1 MFYKKGKTFMLLL
14 AAWIFLAA
22 PAQGGTIF
30 DNFDDNI
37 INPSLWFYGVYP
49 YPPLTGPYP
58 SISETNKHLEM
69 TFPSSLSGSYFDA
82 YLGFSKIL
90 RGDFDIQVDFNLS
103 PAPLVWPT
111 GNGIRAG
118 ITTGLQF
125 NLFRASLGQGEGGPK
140 EEYSVFYN
148 GSLTE
153 VVTTDTAGK
162 LRIKRTGNKVE
173 GFYWK
178 NGIWQSVVSYTDPTL
193 GVETEIYLEAVT
205 GDPSYFSGQTVEVA
219 FDNFRVTNSNIGNNL
234 SPLLLLLD

>member
-14 AAWIFLAA
+14 AAWIFLAT
-22 PAQGGTIF
+22 PGQGGTIF

-37 INPSLWFYGVYP
+37 INPSLWFEGVYP
-49 YPPLTGPYP
+49 YPPLAGPYP
-58 SISETNKHLEM
+58 SISETSKHLEM
-69 TFPSSLSGSYFDA
+69 TFPSSSSESFFDA

-90 RGDFDIQVDFNLS
+90 RGDFDVQVDFNLLDWT
-103 PAPLVWPT
+103 A

-125 NLFRASLGQGEGGPK
+125 NLFRASLGQGEEGGPK

-153 VVTTDTAGK
+153 VLTTDTAGK

-173 GFYWK
+173 GFYWNWE
-178 NGIWQSVVSYTDPTL
+178 NGIWQSIVSYTDPTL
-193 GVETEIYLEAVT
+193 GVETEIYIEAVT
-205 GDPSYFSGQTVEVA
+205 GDPSYFLGQTVTVA
-219 FDNFRVTNSNIGNNL
+219 FDNFRVTNPYIGNNL